1 MIDEFN
7 GCTWNEIFCLC
18 RKLVTETKLAKADE
32 AIQKFEKNL
41 LPHSPKRL
49 EATFLIGKADYYIR
63 RATRERMDITQQ
75 QRATDFQKGTLNI
88 YLSVMG
94 FKGVRCRS
102 YINSEG
108 NYIGTCNCPSIWW
121 FLLKVATTDHVVW
134 WSQWIWWAC
143 LNYSVDKKV
152 LFHWYIRKLKST
164 CRCCGQP
171 KTVDSSSDST
181 VRLSIINGNGD

>member
-75 QRATDFQKGTLNI
+75 QRATDFQKGKLNI
-88 YLSVMG
+88 YLPVMG
-94 FKGVRCRS
+94 LKESVADLMLIAKG
-102 YINSEG
+102 
-108 NYIGTCNCPSIWW
+108 
-121 FLLKVATTDHVVW
+121 
-134 WSQWIWWAC
+134 
-143 LNYSVDKKV
+143 
-152 LFHWYIRKLKST
+152 
-164 CRCCGQP
+164 
-171 KTVDSSSDST
+171 
-181 VRLSIINGNGD
+181 II

>member
-1 MIDEFN
+1 MIDDFH
-7 GCTWNEIFCLC
+7 GCTWKEIFCLC

-75 QRATDFQKGTLNI
+75 QRATDFQKGRLKI
-88 YLSVMG
+88 YLPVMG
-94 FKGVRCRS
+94 FKGVRCSS
-102 YINSEG
+102 YISREG
-108 NYIGTCNCPSIWW
+108 NSR
-121 FLLKVATTDHVVW
+121 HVQLPWYLVVFAKGSHN
-134 WSQWIWWAC
+134 WSRCLVKSEWIWWAC

-152 LFHWYIRKLKST
+152 LFHWYTRKLKSA
-164 CRCCGQP
+164 CRCGQP
-171 KTVDSSSDST
+171 KTVDNSSDSAA
-181 VRLSIINGNGD
+181 RLSIINANGD